1 MAPGLRM
8 LADLVLG
15 ALLLAAALSGC
26 SDTGAQLS
34 EAERCTQSGGSWR
47 GNACERSSGGY

>member
-1 MAPGLRM
+1 M